1 MLLPLQHSHLVYH
14 WIYKELEMKNIYKIL
29 LGLFIFS
36 SMLLMNSCDIQD
48 DAYLILNMDTELN
61 AFGVG
66 QNISTSSDFCLS
78 DFNDYNDNVD
88 NLEGI
93 EYLNAAYFTTQSS
106 NGLKGDLT
114 LKIYQGD
121 GTTLL
126 CEINIPDFNADDYLT
141 KPLQINLSDQE
152 IKNINSYLVDYKNN
166 KCFKAELT
174 VTNVSDNDGGFFQLI
189 GEINFLAQLK
199 VKSLF

>member
-1 MLLPLQHSHLVYH
+1 
-14 WIYKELEMKNIYKIL
+14 
-29 LGLFIFS
+29 
-36 SMLLMNSCDIQD
+36 MLLMNSCDIQD

-114 LKIYQGD
+114 L
-121 GTTLL
+121 
-126 CEINIPDFNADDYLT
+126 NI
-141 KPLQINLSDQE
+141 K
-152 IKNINSYLVDYKNN
+152 VM
-166 KCFKAELT
+166 
-174 VTNVSDNDGGFFQLI
+174 GQLYCAKLI
-189 GEINFLAQLK
+189 FPILMLMII
-199 VKSLF
+199 

>member
-1 MLLPLQHSHLVYH
+1 
-14 WIYKELEMKNIYKIL
+14 MKNIYKIL

-36 SMLLMNSCDIQD
+36 SILLMNSCDIQD

-66 QNISTSSDFCLS
+66 QNISTSSDFCLN
-78 DFNDYNDNVD
+78 DFSDYNDNVD

-106 NGLKGDLT
+106 NGLKGDLLT

-126 CEINIPDFNADDYLT
+126 CEINISNFNADDYLT
-141 KPLQINLSDQE
+141 KPLQINFSDQY
-152 IKNINSYLVDYKNN
+152 INNINKYLADYKNN

-174 VTNVSDNDGGFFQLI
+174 VTNVSDNDGGFFQLNGKI
-189 GEINFLAQLK
+189 DFLAQLK